1 MRTSIKKAKKI
12 VIPRF
17 PSERAEADWF
27 YKNRRLLEA
36 DMTRRLKGG
45 ETKTLAQALR
55 QSAAREKSRL
65 KPITIRMLPDDLALV
80 RRLAIEKGLPYQTFV
95 KVLLREA
102 LRRETRKSA

>member
-1 MRTSIKKAKKI
+1 
-12 VIPRF
+12 V
-17 PSERAEADWF
+17 DWF

-36 DMTRRLKGG
+36 DMTRRVAGG
-45 ETKTLAQALR
+45 ESKTLAQAMR
-55 QSAAREKSRL
+55 QSAAGEKSRL
-65 KPITIRMLPDDLALV
+65 KPITIRMLPDDLELV

>member
-1 MRTSIKKAKKI
+1 MKTSIKKTKKI

-17 PSERAEADWF
+17 SSERAEADWI
-27 YKNRRLLEA
+27 YKNRGLLEA
-36 DMTRRLKGG
+36 DMTRRVEGG

-65 KPITIRMLPDDLALV
+65 KPITIRMLPDDLELV

-102 LRRETRKSA
+102 LRREVRKSA

>member
-12 VIPRF
+12 VIPRV